1 MQSVN
6 DPSRIEAHPGAQ
18 LTISDS
24 TGSTTVDLYSD
35 AGLAAVSAL
44 WTKLSVHHRLMYQA
58 HWLGVQ
64 IIQLPTDILV
74 LQELIWAVRPDVIV
88 ECGVAH
94 GGSLVLYA
102 SVLELIG
109 KGKVV
114 GVDVEIRPH
123 NRKIIEAHPLAGRI
137 TLIEGSSIAP
147 ATVAAVRSQVGTAG
161 TVMVLV
167 DSNHT
172 TDHVYAEL
180 QAYADLVTPGSYF
193 VVMDGAQ
200 ALVSDVPGGKP
211 EWKESSPLHAL
222 ERFLRERS
230 DFEVDENCTRFG
242 ITSNTRGYLRRVGGT
257 A

>member
-1 MQSVN
+1 VQSIN
-6 DPSRIEAHPGAQ
+6 DPSRIEAHAGAV
-18 LTISDS
+18 LTVSDDI
-24 TGSTTVDLYSD
+24 GSTSVDLYSD

-44 WTKLSVHHRLMYQA
+44 WTKLSVHHRLMYKA
-58 HWLGVQ
+58 TWLGIP

-74 LQELIWAVRPDVIV
+74 LQELIWSVRPDVIV

-94 GGSLVLYA
+94 GGSLILYA

-109 KGKVV
+109 KGHVV

-123 NRKIIEAHPLAGRI
+123 NRVAIEAHALAKRI

-147 ATVAAVRSQVGTAG
+147 ATVEAVKAQVGNAA
-161 TVMVLV
+161 TVMVMV

-180 QAYADLVTPGSYF
+180 QAYADLVTPNSYF
-193 VVMDGAQ
+193 IVMDGAQ

-211 EWKESSPLHAL
+211 EWKESSPLHAI
-222 ERFLRERS
+222 ERFLRERP
-230 DFEVDENCTRFG
+230 DYEVDDNCTRFG
-242 ITSNTRGYLRRVGGT
+242 ITSNTRGYLRRTGGH

>member
-6 DPSRIEAHPGAQ
+6 DPSRIEAHAGAQ
-18 LTISDS
+18 LTVSDS
-24 TGSTTVDLYSD
+24 EGSTTVDLYSD

-44 WTKLSVHHRLMYQA
+44 WTKLAVHHRLMYQA

-64 IIQLPTDILV
+64 IIQLPPDILV
-74 LQELIWAVRPDVIV
+74 LQELIWSVKPDVIV
-88 ECGVAH
+88 ECGIAH

-109 KGKVV
+109 KGRVI
-114 GVDVEIRPH
+114 GVDVDIRAH
-123 NRKIIEAHPLAGRI
+123 NRAIIEAHPLAKRI

-147 ATVAAVRSQVGTAG
+147 AIVAAVKQQVGAAG

-172 TDHVYAEL
+172 TKHVYGEL

-200 ALVSDVPGGKP
+200 ALISDVPGGKP

-222 ERFLRERS
+222 EQFLRERP
-230 DFEVDENCTRFG
+230 DFAVDDNCTRFG
-242 ITSNTRGYLRRVGGT
+242 ITSNTRGYLRRAGG